1 MTNTQDSQQAS
12 GKDLFPTGILKAP
25 WDFWRANKLEALVFL
40 VVNLLFGTVGLWLPP
55 MNAFFASHSVSGAIF
70 QQLSTGGLY
79 IYAITFLSAIGG
91 VTFNSIASEKIEHSR
106 NLKVVLAG
114 SVVVALFACTVLLQ
128 TQLFVSGSTPQVSDL
143 VKWVSYGLQV
153 VFGIVT
159 TIVAIYVFSIVNN
172 EQSGSAKDDID
183 EAARELLKR
192 SKSDKDGTEG
202 AWKS

>member
-1 MTNTQDSQQAS
+1 MTDTQDSEQVARN
-12 GKDLFPTGILKAP
+12 DLFPSGILKAP
-25 WDFWRANKLEALVFL
+25 WDFWRQNKLAALVFL

-55 MNAFFASHSVSGAIF
+55 TNAFFASHSVGDEIVK
-70 QQLSTGGLY
+70 QLNAGGLY

-114 SVVVALFACTVLLQ
+114 SVVVALFVCTVLLQ
-128 TQLFVSGSTPQVSDL
+128 AQLFVSGSATQASATVR
-143 VKWVSYGLQV
+143 WVSGGLQV
-153 VFGIVT
+153 FFGVVT
-159 TIVAIYVFSIVNN
+159 TVVAIYVFSIVNN

-183 EAARELLKR
+183 DAARDLLKR
-192 SKSDKDGTEG
+192 AKSTEVNTKG